1 MNNQELR
8 EALSS
13 LSTPL
18 IADAILRLRLPVRVA
33 PAGARPL
40 RANDRVA
47 GRVLPARHCG
57 SVDIFLEAMAA
68 AQPGDVLVVDNQ
80 GRGDEACIG
89 DLVALEA
96 RAHGVAG
103 IIVWG
108 LHRDTAE
115 LVEIGLP
122 VFSYGA
128 HPFGPRRLD
137 AREPEALR
145 SARVGSFSVTN
156 ADVAFADDDGVLFV
170 SGKDIETLLSSARTI
185 ARTERRQ
192 ADLIAA
198 GKTLHEQLRFDRYL
212 TKRAADPSF
221 TLRQHL
227 RDIGGAIEE

>member
-68 AQPGDVLVVDNQ
+68 AQPGDVLVIDNQ

-198 GKTLHEQLRFDRYL
+198 GETLHEQLRFDRYL